1 LCSLCPLWLISQ
13 TITNDSLRPSRA
25 DYRFFIS
32 SDIVVTLRSCYV
44 VFMVGSPRRAIV
56 VGDSL
61 ILEGVR
67 AALENRLGLDVL
79 VLDQPLDVSL
89 AELGAY
95 CPDAIIFDVSA
106 IRPDLLLSLF
116 QQPGPLLIGIDPE
129 THQALVWS
137 GRQAPAVV
145 AADLLQ
151 AIIGG
156 SMDGSSLS
164 LTSTQEPAQ
173 GEERLHLLMTRQ

>member
-1 LCSLCPLWLISQ
+1 
-13 TITNDSLRPSRA
+13 
-25 DYRFFIS
+25 
-32 SDIVVTLRSCYV
+32 
-44 VFMVGSPRRAIV
+44 MVGSPRRAIV

-116 QQPGPLLIGIDPE
+116 QQPGPLLIGVDPE

-137 GRQAPAVV
+137 GRQAAAV
-145 AADLLQ
+145 ATADLVQ
-151 AIIGG
+151 VITEAGA
-156 SMDGSSLS
+156 GSSPPNFRSAHIHPQNVRALQDDS
-164 LTSTQEPAQ
+164 NQ
-173 GEERLHLLMTRQ
+173 GD

>member
-1 LCSLCPLWLISQ
+1 
-13 TITNDSLRPSRA
+13 
-25 DYRFFIS
+25 
-32 SDIVVTLRSCYV
+32 
-44 VFMVGSPRRAIV
+44 MVANPRRAIV

-67 AALENRLGLDVL
+67 ATLEKRLGLDVL

-137 GRQAPAVV
+137 GRQTAAV
-145 AADLLQ
+145 ATADLVQ
-151 AIIGG
+151 AITEA
-156 SMDGSSLS
+156 SSGSSPPNFRSAHIHPQNVRALQDDS
-164 LTSTQEPAQ
+164 NQ
-173 GEERLHLLMTRQ
+173 GD

>member
-1 LCSLCPLWLISQ
+1 
-13 TITNDSLRPSRA
+13 
-25 DYRFFIS
+25 
-32 SDIVVTLRSCYV
+32 
-44 VFMVGSPRRAIV
+44 MVANPRRAIV

-67 AALENRLGLDVL
+67 ATLENCLGLDVL

-106 IRPDLLLSLF
+106 IQPDLLLSLF
-116 QQPGPLLIGIDPE
+116 QQPGPLLIGIDTE

-137 GRQAPAVV
+137 GRQAAAVAPADIV
-145 AADLLQ
+145 Q
-151 AIIGG
+151 AITGAG
-156 SMDGSSLS
+156 ASSSPPNLRS
-164 LTSTQEPAQ
+164 AQ
-173 GEERLHLLMTRQ
+173 RYPQKVSASQDDSNQGD

>member
-1 LCSLCPLWLISQ
+1 MNGNQ
-13 TITNDSLRPSRA
+13 
-25 DYRFFIS
+25 
-32 SDIVVTLRSCYV
+32 
-44 VFMVGSPRRAIV
+44 RRAIL

-67 AALENRLGLDVL
+67 ATLENRLGLDVL

-116 QQPGPLLIGIDPE
+116 QQPGPLLIGVDPE
-129 THQALVWS
+129 KHQALVWS
-137 GRQAPAVV
+137 GKQKAAVV
-145 AADLLQ
+145 AADLVQVIMGASAGWSPVGLQ
-151 AIIGG
+151 DTEGVPRK
-156 SMDGSSLS
+156 
-164 LTSTQEPAQ
+164 E
-173 GEERLHLLMTRQ
+173 